1 MEITFKKY
9 LETYCDLTLDSTE
22 SKRAF
27 CKDHLKMTNNNYYGD
42 PEDSNYSG
50 IQKEEYAKAVD
61 TPVQYITSKG
71 LDKDFEWENF
81 SFNFIILGQR
91 LCGKILLAQRE
102 ARADLLLNSII
113 TLDEWEN
120 EEGETQKTLRLKC
133 EAVMQASNIEF

>member
-9 LETYCDLTLDSTE
+9 LETYCGLTLDSTE

-27 CKDHLKMTNNNYYGD
+27 CKDHLKMTNNNYHGD

-91 LCGKILLAQRE
+91 LCGQILRAE
-102 ARADLLLNSII
+102 VPARADLLLNSII

-120 EEGETQKTLRLKC
+120 EEGETQRTLRLKC